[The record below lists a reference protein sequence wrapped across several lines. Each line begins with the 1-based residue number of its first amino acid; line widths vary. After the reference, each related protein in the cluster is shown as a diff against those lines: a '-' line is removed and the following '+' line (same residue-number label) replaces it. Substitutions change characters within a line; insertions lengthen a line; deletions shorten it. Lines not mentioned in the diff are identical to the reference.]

1 LIVDKQV
8 FKGFFRNN
16 YFISILIITVICQ
29 AIIVQFAG
37 IVFRI
42 DPAGLSLANWGISI
56 AIGTGALVVGF
67 LLRLLPDPQNI
78 PVWMLGGS
86 TVIEA
91 KAGSGSGMGA
101 LEKGQSVEPLI
112 VAVPANEP
120 ADNQPD
126 SIDPSVPGETPA
138 TKRWNNAIERT
149 RTQLRVVQVFRL
161 PSDVAKPSPRPSS
174 NREQSKAKLEVEPVS
189 KTFWGRLR
197 MYVMTIMQFRRSRQ
211 DPASTLMIDPRRI
224 RQAQVNLARSKNT

>member
-1 LIVDKQV
+1 LTIDKQV

-16 YFISILIITVICQ
+16 YFISILIITVVCQ

-37 IVFRI
+37 VVFRI

-56 AIGTGALVVGF
+56 AIGSGALIVGF

-86 TVIEA
+86 TVIDA
-91 KAGSGSGMGA
+91 KEPLAPTPGT
-101 LEKGQSVEPLI
+101 LDKGQSVEPLI
-112 VAVPANEP
+112 VAVPP
-120 ADNQPD
+120 MDSADSQPD
-126 SIDPSVPGETPA
+126 SIEPNATVETPA
-138 TKRWNNAIERT
+138 SKRWNNAIEKT
-149 RTQLRVVQVFRL
+149 RTQLRVVHVFRL

-174 NREQSKAKLEVEPVS
+174 NRGQSKAKLELEPVP

-197 MYVMTIMQFRRSRQ
+197 MYVLIIMQFRRHRR

-224 RQAQVNLARSKNT
+224 RQAQADMARSRNT